1 MKDLNSTTTKVL
13 PLLRRSTEAVDCSY
27 TEVSRCAPDK
37 KRSDIAVGEDRPLP
51 SAVVMPLQR
60 SRRASSGPYG
70 RPGSVT
76 LAWAEAAGL
85 GDELPDLGAVIDQL
99 RR

>member
-13 PLLRRSTEAVDCSY
+13 PLLRLSPEAVDCSY

-37 KRSDIAVGEDRPLP
+37 GRADIAVGEDRPLP
-51 SAVVMPLQR
+51 SAVVPMQR
-60 SRRASSGPYG
+60 SRRASNRPSG

-76 LAWAEAAGL
+76 MAWAAAAGL
-85 GDELPDLGAVIDQL
+85 RDELPDLGAVIEKL